1 MALSETEFEP
11 PLPRHVRFRH
21 IRAAGIADSYTALD
35 RLVRDHGFPAG
46 RLISPNVRAWTVEE
60 IESWLATRPTA
71 RKPGP
76 ARKRVTPRGDDYG
89 GAS

>member
-1 MALSETEFEP
+1 MPLSETGFEP

-35 RLVRDHGFPAG
+35 RLVRDHGFPVG

-60 IESWLATRPTA
+60 IEGWLATRPTA

-76 ARKRVTPRGDDYG
+76 TRKREVE
-89 GAS
+89 AA

>member
-1 MALSETEFEP
+1 MAFSENEFAA

-46 RLISPNVRAWTVEE
+46 RLISPNVRVWTVEE
-60 IESWLATRPTA
+60 IDGWLAIRPTA
-71 RKPGP
+71 RKPSP
-76 ARKRVTPRGDDYG
+76 ARKREPE
-89 GAS
+89 AA